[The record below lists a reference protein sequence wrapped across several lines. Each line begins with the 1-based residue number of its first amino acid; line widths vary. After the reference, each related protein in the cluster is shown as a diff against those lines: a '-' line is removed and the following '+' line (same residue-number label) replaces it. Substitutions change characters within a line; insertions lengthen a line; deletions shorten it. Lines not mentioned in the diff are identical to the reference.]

1 MKIGIVG
8 LGLIGGSLAK
18 AFKKNEVFVYGADKD
33 IEVMEEALMD
43 GAIDDYLTDETIP
56 DCHMILV
63 ATPSAAGISWL
74 KNNAHKMRKTQPV
87 VDCCGTKRGICEIGF
102 ELSKSTNMCFVGG
115 HPMAGFNVDG
125 YANSRADLFRHATFV
140 ICQDGDDM
148 FLSRMVCNFLSNA
161 GFTKFAFMSPF
172 DHDKT
177 IAFTSQLSHIVP
189 SALVKS
195 GNASFDGLPIA
206 GGSFRDMTRV
216 AYLNEKAWT
225 ELCMDNRDNLI
236 EEIDAFI
243 DELVQY
249 RSALMSGDYREL
261 KKLFAEGS
269 RTKEEIDKAIGA

>member
-18 AFKKNEVFVYGADKD
+18 AFKSNDVTVYGCDRNGD
-33 IEVMEEALMD
+33 VEDQALMD
-43 GAIDDYLTDETIP
+43 GTIDDLLDDDTLW
-56 DCHMILV
+56 DCHMVLL
-63 ATPSAAGISWL
+63 ATPSAAAIAWI
-74 KNNAHKMRKTQPV
+74 KENANKMRKTQPV

-102 ELSKSTNMCFVGG
+102 ELNKSTNLCFVGG

-125 YANSRADLFRHATFV
+125 YENSRADLFKHATFV
-140 ICQDGDDM
+140 ICQDDNDM
-148 FLSRMVCNFLSNA
+148 FVSRMVTNFLSNA

-195 GNASFDGLPIA
+195 GDPSFGGLPIA
-206 GGSFRDMTRV
+206 GGSFKDMTRV

-236 EEIDAFI
+236 EEIDSFI
-243 DELVQY
+243 DQLVQY
-249 RSALMSGDYREL
+249 RDALKSGNAKEL
-261 KKLFAEGS
+261 KNLFAEGS
-269 RTKEEIDKAIGA
+269 RTKEAIDKAIGA